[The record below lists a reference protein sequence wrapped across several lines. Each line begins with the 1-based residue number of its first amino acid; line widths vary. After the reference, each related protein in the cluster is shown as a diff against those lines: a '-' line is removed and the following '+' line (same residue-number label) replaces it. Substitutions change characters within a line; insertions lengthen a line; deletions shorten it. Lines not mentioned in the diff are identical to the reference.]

1 MTHATLVLQHHRVAR
16 VTASGPW
23 RISAVGCLVLGVLAV
38 VGLAAAYVVVT
49 NRIVIANYA
58 IRRDETK
65 MQELREE
72 LKVFEAE
79 VAKARSLDQLEAA
92 ARARGLVTADRVS
105 YIVVP
110 QSQLTQR

>member
-1 MTHATLVLQHHRVAR
+1 MTHATLVLHHHRAAR
-16 VTASGPW
+16 VTAGNSRRVFAG
-23 RISAVGCLVLGVLAV
+23 GCLALGMFAV

-58 IRRDETK
+58 IRRDEAK

-79 VAKARSLDQLEAA
+79 VAKVKALDQLEAA
-92 ARARGLVTADRVS
+92 ARARGLVSAERVS
-105 YIVVP
+105 YLVVP